1 MGHNLGM
8 RHDFDPN
15 PGDDKFCTTDGSSC
29 TDDGGVMDYFQVSL
43 FKIFFLLE
51 KTAFCEILLCINCI
65 SVAKGNITVKFQKI
79 TKNCTNIISDL
90 TT

>member
-1 MGHNLGM
+1 M

-15 PGDDKFCTTDGSSC
+15 PGDDRLCTTDGSVC
-29 TDDGGVMDYFQVSL
+29 TDDSGVMDYFQVSL

-51 KTAFCEILLCINCI
+51 KTAFCEILLCINSI

>member
-43 FKIFFLLE
+43 FKIFFSQNMFFLNIKGDPALLKFWVFE
-51 KTAFCEILLCINCI
+51 K
-65 SVAKGNITVKFQKI
+65 ITVC
-79 TKNCTNIISDL
+79 NVSASGVVLN
-90 TT
+90 

>member
-15 PGDDKFCTTDGSSC
+15 PGDDRFCTTDGSSC

-43 FKIFFLLE
+43 FKIFFFLE
-51 KTAFCEILLCINCI
+51 YAFF
-65 SVAKGNITVKFQKI
+65 NIQGAPAMFVQVKLSS
-79 TKNCTNIISDL
+79 TNMNSPIKA
-90 TT
+90 